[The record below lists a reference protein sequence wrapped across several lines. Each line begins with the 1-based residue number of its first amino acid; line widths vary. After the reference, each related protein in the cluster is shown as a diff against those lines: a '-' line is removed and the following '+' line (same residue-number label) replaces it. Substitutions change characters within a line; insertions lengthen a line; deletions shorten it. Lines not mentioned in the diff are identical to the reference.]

1 MSVKY
6 TNFVEI
12 NINRHISTTSSDL
25 RNTACAIFYDASLTG
40 DDTQDLGK
48 LTKTSD
54 IPAKVTDFE
63 DYITAFF
70 KNGGQLLHCIVTKI
84 APSVTTGTAPDP
96 VVTSANSAFTAII
109 DTLPME
115 EIMVGFAVKPS
126 ETTYGES
133 DFRLAAKAYNEAH
146 ATEKIYQKIFVS
158 EIKPNNT
165 GASPSAAGTVAD
177 LANYKSGDNKVV
189 NLENYVLK
197 YGALGIGASVLA
209 YYTQINIYAAD
220 STEDYCYTK
229 EKYEEGLD
237 DNDDPYNFV
246 FDDNTFVK
254 LAMQLDINVDINL
267 SNSVRVIGGND
278 TAGYSLTNQYMLLV
292 MHQTLT
298 MKLINLLTT
307 KIKYNAQG
315 LGLVLN
321 VISAELNKYVNNGFL
336 STNKTWTD
344 GDLYYDGYLI
354 VNDNTLLNLGYKV
367 SILPFESLTPSE
379 IEARQLP
386 KIYILI
392 ADTYSIRKIVV
403 NGELF

>member
-1 MSVKY
+1 MIYMLY
-6 TNFVEI
+6 T
-12 NINRHISTTSSDL
+12 
-25 RNTACAIFYDASLTG
+25 
-40 DDTQDLGK
+40 Q
-48 LTKTSD
+48 
-54 IPAKVTDFE
+54 
-63 DYITAFF
+63 
-70 KNGGQLLHCIVTKI
+70 
-84 APSVTTGTAPDP
+84 
-96 VVTSANSAFTAII
+96 
-109 DTLPME
+109 
-115 EIMVGFAVKPS
+115 
-126 ETTYGES
+126 
-133 DFRLAAKAYNEAH
+133 
-146 ATEKIYQKIFVS
+146 KIYQKIFVS
-158 EIKPNNT
+158 EIKPNVS
-165 GASPSAAGTVAD
+165 GATPSAAGTVAD
-177 LANYKSGDNKVV
+177 LAGYKSGDDKVV
-189 NLENYVLK
+189 NQENYVLK

-229 EKYEEGLD
+229 EKYDEDTSGTT
-237 DNDDPYNFV
+237 YNFV
-246 FDDNTFVK
+246 FDDNDFVK

-298 MKLINLLTT
+298 GRLIDLLTT

-367 SILPFESLTPSE
+367 SILPFESLTEEE
-379 IEARQLP
+379 IAAHQLP